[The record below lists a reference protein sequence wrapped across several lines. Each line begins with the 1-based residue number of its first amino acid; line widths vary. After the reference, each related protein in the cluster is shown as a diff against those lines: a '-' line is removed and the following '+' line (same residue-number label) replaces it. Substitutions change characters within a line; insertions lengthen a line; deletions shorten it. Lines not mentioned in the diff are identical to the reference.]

1 MSLLN
6 ALYGRKQAKT
16 RWGTR
21 FWRVLTAAAIRLSSV
36 VDASIEVTARQS
48 RGRHGPLPAKIPP
61 GCGNSPCA
69 AHSFA

>member
-36 VDASIEVTARQS
+36 VDGSIEVTGASVPGPARAASGKDSAWLRQS
-48 RGRHGPLPAKIPP
+48 PVRRA
-61 GCGNSPCA
+61 
-69 AHSFA
+69 